1 VPAAD
6 SVGVRRL
13 STLSPSAAIRTVC
26 NRRCGHRT
34 AFTIRQCAAEP
45 GHPDMLARIGTSAA
59 GGAGL
64 STDLTGWRYSP
75 ALLRIPAS
83 SLRLGLRPCILLN
96 CLSRWLS
103 WDSRARAS
111 VRTASGSALSL
122 ASYSCMPRAM
132 SRRARAQNRSR
143 QSRNSERARAWGSRR
158 RGPAGVLAAHRP
170 RRERL
175 IEDDRLRAVARPAV
189 DGDGAC
195 VWAQVSG
202 EDPGQRPLPGSV
214 LADTATSSPA
224 ATSKSRPVTTG
235 RRPNDCGSPVLP
247 AQSWSPPLSWGTCYR
262 QPRPGGPRPA
272 RCCLA
277 RGEPFAVTALVTPA
291 PRLPP
296 ARDGRPYVLARMSA
310 FPPPLIPPG
319 ALAPGLPARPPWP
332 ARTRP
337 RSRTGSPRAP

>member
-1 VPAAD
+1 MALHAGGTPDHRLSTRSAGRRAFSLPLSITQRDAVGRGSPVPAAD

-224 ATSKSRPVTTG
+224 ATSSQGRSLPAAARTIADPPCCQRNHGLLPFPGEPVTASLV
-235 RRPNDCGSPVLP
+235 R
-247 AQSWSPPLSWGTCYR
+247 
-262 QPRPGGPRPA
+262 
-272 RCCLA
+272 
-277 RGEPFAVTALVTPA
+277 AV
-291 PRLPP
+291 
-296 ARDGRPYVLARMSA
+296 
-310 FPPPLIPPG
+310 
-319 ALAPGLPARPPWP
+319 PARPGAAWHEEN
-332 ARTRP
+332 
-337 RSRTGSPRAP
+337 RSR